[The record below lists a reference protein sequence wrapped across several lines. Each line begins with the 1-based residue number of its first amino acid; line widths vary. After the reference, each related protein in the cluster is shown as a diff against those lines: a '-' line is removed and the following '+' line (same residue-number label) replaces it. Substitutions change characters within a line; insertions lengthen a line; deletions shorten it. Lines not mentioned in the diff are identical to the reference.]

1 MAVAQEH
8 GSEPAEVAAG
18 WGRGRRWEGRYSR
31 PAPPAPVRRPKRKRK
46 KIKKAQ
52 RPPPH
57 RHRRRRAPAGDSDA
71 AMPDGDADV
80 TGAEPLRT
88 TEAAVGPGRRP
99 PWLMDARGHYLL
111 D

>member
-1 MAVAQEH
+1 MGA
-8 GSEPAEVAAG
+8 SLPRWLLAG
-18 WGRGRRWEGRYSR
+18 EEEDDGKEDILVQLR
-31 PAPPAPVRRPKRKRK
+31 PRPYADQKEKGK

-71 AMPDGDADV
+71 AMPDGGADV

-88 TEAAVGPGRRP
+88 SEAAVGPGRRP